1 MVLKKP
7 SDPHEYIQQLAE
19 HNAEII
25 ALYRSL
31 GYSHFLDRQAST
43 LLAQLKDLLA
53 YEIADFRAFRGAVA
67 ALEDRVRRFEEGDT
81 SEGPQATPQLKG
93 SLYEEILRKHGVD
106 PLYLASRELFDR
118 VVQAGDD
125 CEAVL
130 SALRES
136 ALHESLPFELHQYI
150 LVRAKDD
157 RAFERL
163 LTEIKK
169 IYAELWRPISEDGKA
184 RVLECF
190 GEVEAALREGCS
202 SFALD
207 TALKSLWMIVTDSG
221 AFLVSDEAWDRK
233 GVLKE
238 VLWNSVCAE
247 LRYKAPEPEFRDT
260 VRRAAKLYA
269 DNPWMRTPWLTTRLV
284 TQLLDAELGPLLG
297 IVNWP
302 SKHFWAPVLTAC
314 VLAVASYFWRV
325 PIFAWFVIIPL
336 VGINSWQWIRAS
348 ARASRLGSIRAE
360 ISGGDYYGEEVARHL
375 REFERGGYHV
385 STIIYQLLKE
395 PETSR
400 GGAKEKAA

>member
-1 MVLKKP
+1 VVRPK
-7 SDPHEYIQQLAE
+7 DDTA
-19 HNAEII
+19 
-25 ALYRSL
+25 
-31 GYSHFLDRQAST
+31 FDR
-43 LLAQLKDLLA
+43 L
-53 YEIADFRAFRGAVA
+53 
-67 ALEDRVRRFEEGDT
+67 
-81 SEGPQATPQLKG
+81 LKG
-93 SLYEEILRKHGVD
+93 IR
-106 PLYLASRELFDR
+106 
-118 VVQAGDD
+118 
-125 CEAVL
+125 
-130 SALRES
+130 
-136 ALHESLPFELHQYI
+136 
-150 LVRAKDD
+150 
-157 RAFERL
+157 
-163 LTEIKK
+163 K
-169 IYAELWRPISEDGKA
+169 IYEQGWKPISEDGRA
-184 RVLECF
+184 RVLESIA
-190 GEVEAALREGCS
+190 EVEGTLREGCS
-202 SFALD
+202 GFALH
-207 TALKSLWMIVTDSG
+207 TALESLWMIVTDSG

-238 VLWNSVCAE
+238 VLWNSVYAE

-260 VRRAAKLYA
+260 VREAAKLYA

-302 SKHFWAPVLTAC
+302 SKHFWAPVLTAV